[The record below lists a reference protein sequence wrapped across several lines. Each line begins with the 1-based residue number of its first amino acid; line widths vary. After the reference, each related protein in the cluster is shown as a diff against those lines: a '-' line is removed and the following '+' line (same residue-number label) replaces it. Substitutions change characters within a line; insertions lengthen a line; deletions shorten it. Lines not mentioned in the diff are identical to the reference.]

1 LLKSRKFEKQK
12 APEIPEFRTPGERL
26 GVSPPWRRF
35 AFVLPAAAILDPKS
49 QSDCYRFALQQS
61 DWIANR
67 RLIGS
72 TAR

>member
-1 LLKSRKFEKQK
+1 LLKSRKLDRQK
-12 APEIPEFRTPGERL
+12 ARGIPEVQTLSERL
-26 GVSPPWRRF
+26 GVSPPCRRF
-35 AFVLPAAAILDPKS
+35 AFLLPAAAILDPKS

-67 RLIGS
+67 WLIES